1 MKKLLLTLVLVISSL
16 TAGAQVYLGGEVGL
30 WRDWNNNETTFALQ
44 PEIGYQFSDKWAAGL
59 QIGYAH
65 HYNDGAKIN
74 AFNFPPYARYTVGKV
89 GIVSFIVDGG
99 FGFSSLKEKNS
110 DSATAWEIGLKPGV
124 KVQLAP
130 QLHFVA
136 HLGFLGYRDNDHG
149 ALAFGSQGLGFAFS
163 SQDLKFGLLYEF

>member
-65 HYNDGAKIN
+65 HYNDDAKIN
-74 AFNFPPYARYTVGKV
+74 AFNFSPYARYTVGKSV
-89 GIVSFIVDGG
+89 LSVLLLTEVSA
-99 FGFSSLKEKNS
+99 
-110 DSATAWEIGLKPGV
+110 SAASRKRTATQPPLGKSASN
-124 KVQLAP
+124 LA
-130 QLHFVA
+130 
-136 HLGFLGYRDNDHG
+136 
-149 ALAFGSQGLGFAFS
+149 
-163 SQDLKFGLLYEF
+163 

>member
-65 HYNDGAKIN
+65 HYL
-74 AFNFPPYARYTVGKV
+74 
-89 GIVSFIVDGG
+89 
-99 FGFSSLKEKNS
+99 SLIHISEP
-110 DSATAWEIGLKPGV
+110 T
-124 KVQLAP
+124 
-130 QLHFVA
+130 
-136 HLGFLGYRDNDHG
+136 R
-149 ALAFGSQGLGFAFS
+149 
-163 SQDLKFGLLYEF
+163 LL